1 MSSPLPSF
9 LPLNDFFDHKFR
21 SNKDARFG
29 RLFYLFGDPRALGY
43 YFNIFSGNFMSHSS
57 SSDKYF
63 DYLQAVK
70 DLCGNL
76 CLSLRV
82 FRSIKIDEVG
92 FALAHAQNKDSR
104 FGRWASMTPLRFEDG
119 ALATRVTR
127 PVKARLQGKVIAVGT
142 SERYYKTPR
151 VLSRDGKTELKYIL
165 TIVQP
170 RFHNLSVEEKI
181 DTLIHE
187 LYHISADFNG
197 DVRRFPGRNWQHGS
211 KARYNLICQSLRKE
225 WLQSDPEPRYY
236 EFLQWR
242 FNELLERFGGIRGYT
257 YPQIKL
263 VEISREEAIRLNPK
277 LRQ

>member
-1 MSSPLPSF
+1 
-9 LPLNDFFDHKFR
+9 
-21 SNKDARFG
+21 
-29 RLFYLFGDPRALGY
+29 
-43 YFNIFSGNFMSHSS
+43 
-57 SSDKYF
+57 
-63 DYLQAVK
+63 
-70 DLCGNL
+70 
-76 CLSLRV
+76 
-82 FRSIKIDEVG
+82 
-92 FALAHAQNKDSR
+92 
-104 FGRWASMTPLRFEDG
+104 MTPLRFEDG

-211 KARYNLICQSLRKE
+211 KARYNLICQRLRKE